1 MCLIIGRMIASILI
15 LCQLISF
22 SLFIIVVGG
31 GGGGGGGGVCVCELH
46 FFSNEM
52 T

>member
-31 GGGGGGGGVCVCELH
+31 GGGGGGGGVCV
-46 FFSNEM
+46 
-52 T
+52 

>member
-15 LCQLISF
+15 LCQLTSF
-22 SLFIIVVGG
+22 SLFIIVVV

>member
-22 SLFIIVVGG
+22 SLFIIVVV
-31 GGGGGGGGVCVCELH
+31 GGGGGGGVCVCELH